1 MTTIALLRFLKGI
14 IKRHLKMIIILFLIG
29 HDRVDHHVM
38 QFLPDHPKY
47 DVVEMMIAERTAK
60 R

>member
-1 MTTIALLRFLKGI
+1 
-14 IKRHLKMIIILFLIG
+14 MIIILFLIG